1 MTHPSEP
8 LSALLDG
15 ELTEPDRTRVVD
27 HLSTCHACRD
37 ERNELHS
44 ARASVRSLPL
54 LDLPSGLSPV
64 EKGVAEVLSL
74 RRRPPAWVAA
84 AAAAILALFIG
95 VATILAPPT
104 SLEVRLDQLSDQYGA
119 RTSLEPAITPR
130 TPLQVID
137 RVAGPI
143 E

>member
-1 MTHPSEP
+1 VTHPSEP

-37 ERNELHS
+37 ELNELHS

>member
-37 ERNELHS
+37 ELNELHS